1 MGSLTSHFKPLF
13 FSSLIK
19 MFFPLLDDLLGIV
32 NNLWLTGGK
41 KKEEET
47 FSGKEGK
54 MEQKRI

>member
-1 MGSLTSHFKPLF
+1 
-13 FSSLIK
+13 

>member
-1 MGSLTSHFKPLF
+1 
-13 FSSLIK
+13 
-19 MFFPLLDDLLGIV
+19 MFFFLDKNVFALLDNLLGIV
-32 NNLWLTGGK
+32 NNLWLTGGI